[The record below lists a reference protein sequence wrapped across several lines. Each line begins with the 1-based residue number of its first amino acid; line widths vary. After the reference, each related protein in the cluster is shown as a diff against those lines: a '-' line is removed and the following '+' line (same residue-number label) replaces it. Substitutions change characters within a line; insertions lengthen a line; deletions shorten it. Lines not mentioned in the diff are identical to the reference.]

1 MNRHIPIV
9 KKRVKR
15 KCLSPLRN
23 KEIMHLIHLRDQFK
37 SRAKSNILTR
47 SLYKNL
53 RNQVVK
59 KIANAKAAYMRDEI
73 TDNMNNSK
81 KLWKILKQ
89 VAPTKQRPTN
99 FSFIEANGQQIS
111 NPVGISNAFNEH
123 FINIQHTNISAP
135 HCIDSNEQD
144 ARLVN
149 FIKSH
154 ISEATVFH
162 IPPFST
168 KQAIEDLK
176 SIPNNKAT
184 GLVGIGIKPLELALN
199 AIAPSLTHI
208 YNSSIASGTFPINFK
223 TSQTEPCL

>member
-1 MNRHIPIV
+1 M
-9 KKRVKR
+9 
-15 KCLSPLRN
+15 N

-59 KIANAKAAYMRDEI
+59 EIANVKAAYMRNEI
-73 TDNMNNSK
+73 MENMNNSK

-89 VAPTKQRPTN
+89 VAPTKPRPTN
-99 FSFIEANGQQIS
+99 FSFIEVNGQQIS
-111 NPVGISNAFNEH
+111 NPVGISNACKEH

-135 HCIDSNEQD
+135 HCIDSNEKD

-154 ISEATVFH
+154 ISEAAVFH
-162 IPPFST
+162 IPPIST
-168 KQAIEDLK
+168 QQVIEDLK
-176 SIPNNKAT
+176 SIRPNSKAT
-184 GLVGIGIKPLELALN
+184 GLDGIGIKPLELALN

-208 YNSSIASGTFPINFK
+208 YNSSIATGTFPINFERAK
-223 TSQTEPCL
+223 LNPVYKKVLRQK